1 MSENGEWRVDSHDV
15 EQMTVL
21 FTRLATA
28 AKADPTVAAQVRE
41 ALSSSGLLGVFGA
54 SGMLDAVDLLDAG
67 GEAALR
73 ARLAGCSLAELRE
86 IVSTNKYDP
95 EKETIRWRSSNKFI
109 ELIVRCA
116 QKQFEEELA
125 KQPANA
131 AAWML

>member
-1 MSENGEWRVDSHDV
+1 VDSHDV
-15 EQMTVL
+15 EQMTIL

-41 ALSSSGLLGVFGA
+41 ALASSGLLGVFGA
-54 SGMLDAVDLLDAG
+54 SGVLDVVDLLDSG

-73 ARLAGCSLAELRE
+73 AHLAACSVAELKE
-86 IVSTNKYDP
+86 IVSANKYDP
-95 EKETIRWRSSNKFI
+95 EKETIRWRSRNKFI

-116 QKQFEEELA
+116 LRQFEEELT

>member
-1 MSENGEWRVDSHDV
+1 VDSHDV
-15 EQMTVL
+15 EQMTIL

-41 ALSSSGLLGVFGA
+41 ALASSGLLEVFGTA
-54 SGMLDAVDLLDAG
+54 GMLDLGEILDAG

-73 ARLAGCSLAELRE
+73 ARLAECSLVDLRE
-86 IVSTNKYDP
+86 IVSANNYDS

-109 ELIVRCA
+109 ELIVRSA
-116 QKQFEEELA
+116 LRQFEEELA